1 MAAPQG
7 YRLWFIHVSLPSI
20 WSKFSPIGEHIGEW
34 ASGKWM
40 NKWTKAVFIF
50 SNIFEHD
57 VFIICLITQ
66 HCPVCKLLQTLW
78 TIERFGGIKDKRIEV
93 VMKCVGIWMLY
104 MYMNMNVVWEKETL
118 FSWPLSCVRLYNPM
132 DCSPP
137 GSFVHGD
144 SPDKNTGVGCH
155 FLL

>member
-7 YRLWFIHVSLPSI
+7 YRLWFIHVSLSSI
-20 WSKFSPIGEHIGEW
+20 CSKFSPIGEHIGEW

-40 NKWTKAVFIF
+40 NKWTKVVFIF
-50 SNIFEHD
+50 SNIFEHE
-57 VFIICLITQ
+57 VFIICLVTQ
-66 HCPVCKLLQTLW
+66 YCPVCKLLQTLW
-78 TIERFGGIKDKRIEV
+78 TTERFDGIKDKRIEV

-118 FSWPLSCVRLYNPM
+118 FSWSLSCVLLYDPM